1 MEPYLYFFECV
12 ASVFNVDIDGEK
24 KNRNVSMNDIAELIV
39 KKARS
44 VPIDTGIALT
54 CNNARIAKV
63 AVTGGVG
70 LEVTYEGKMLL
81 FPLAEMKTALQS
93 FMTAA
98 HLSGAD
104 TASKYN
110 LKVYHANG
118 VPLMKF
124 EWNCEKAQAKA
135 GTSMHRILQKPPLC
149 SEIETEKSSIPFDA
163 RGRDGW
169 DIDSV
174 MTESMEESEGE
185 EDE

>member
-1 MEPYLYFFECV
+1 
-12 ASVFNVDIDGEK
+12 
-24 KNRNVSMNDIAELIV
+24 MNDIAELIV

-104 TASKYN
+104 TASKYDP
-110 LKVYHANG
+110 KVYHANG

-124 EWNCEKAQAKA
+124 EWNCKKSRAKA
-135 GTSMHRILQKPPLC
+135 EASLHRILQKPPLC
-149 SEIETEKSSIPFDA
+149 SEMETEKASIPFDA

-169 DIDSV
+169 DVDSV
-174 MTESMEESEGE
+174 QTTESMDESEGE

>member
-1 MEPYLYFFECV
+1 ME
-12 ASVFNVDIDGEK
+12 
-24 KNRNVSMNDIAELIV
+24 DIAELIV
-39 KKARS
+39 KKAQA

-54 CNNARIAKV
+54 CNNARITKV

-81 FPLAEMKTALQS
+81 FPMTEIKTAVQS
-93 FMTAA
+93 FMTAV

-104 TASKYN
+104 MASKYDP
-110 LKVYHANG
+110 KVYHANG

-124 EWNCEKAQAKA
+124 EWNCKKSRAKA
-135 GTSMHRILQKPPLC
+135 EASMYRILQKPPLC
-149 SEIETEKSSIPFDA
+149 SEMETEKASIPFDA

-169 DIDSV
+169 DVDSV
-174 MTESMEESEGE
+174 VTESIEESESE